1 MVADVD
7 SIPTSMPVG
16 KFACELGPNPKCLLR
31 LLMENRSILGYY
43 ISTQTKMPLI
53 LFGRTWRG
61 ERGEEWS
68 SAQGLESILISIQS
82 LMSAN
87 PYENEPG
94 FENATQPEDQK
105 AQANYVAKVSVLQL
119 NQNLFLTD
127 IEQIRHE
134 TLRIAVI
141 QRLEDFLGIHPDG
154 SVEPFPDLEE
164 VVVRTEYD
172 VDPPDPPY
180 EPFKDLCKRRF
191 LWYFDTY
198 MASITE
204 GEKNHKPHQ
213 DFAIMPFE
221 GGGNTMPGRF
231 NYSELRRRMEMI
243 KSVLFREID
252 YWAREGAV
260 DVKKDTSIAS
270 MMGRQ
275 FEQIKEWYK
284 KNDSI
289 TLDMEL
295 IDDNPFMW
303 RLIYFGR
310 PMTNLEG
317 GMFKVK
323 VAFSKRFPEELPRV
337 IFETKLFH
345 HRISQDGVL
354 CYLPLRPD
362 DIRNHIQTIVE
373 AIEDTDTP
381 YDPRMLVNPEA
392 SKLYWGGPDQKKI
405 YNRQLRRSVQRSM
418 E

>member
-1 MVADVD
+1 M
-7 SIPTSMPVG
+7 
-16 KFACELGPNPKCLLR
+16 
-31 LLMENRSILGYY
+31 
-43 ISTQTKMPLI
+43 
-53 LFGRTWRG
+53 
-61 ERGEEWS
+61 
-68 SAQGLESILISIQS
+68 
-82 LMSAN
+82 
-87 PYENEPG
+87 
-94 FENATQPEDQK
+94 
-105 AQANYVAKVSVLQL
+105 
-119 NQNLFLTD
+119 
-127 IEQIRHE
+127 
-134 TLRIAVI
+134 I
-141 QRLEDFLGIHPDG
+141 QRLEDFLGIAPDG

-164 VVVRTEYD
+164 IVVRTEYD
-172 VDPPDPPY
+172 VDVPDPPY

-198 MASITE
+198 MASIAE
-204 GEKNHKPHQ
+204 GEKNHKSHQ
-213 DFAIMPFE
+213 EFAIMPFE
-221 GGGNTMPGRF
+221 GGGNTMPGKF
-231 NYSELRRRMEMI
+231 NYSELRRRMDMI
-243 KSVLFREID
+243 KLVLFREID
-252 YWAREGAV
+252 FWAREGAM

-295 IDDNPFMW
+295 IDDNPFVW

-345 HRISQDGVL
+345 HRISKDGVL

-392 SKLYWGGPDQKKI
+392 SKLYWGGPDQRKV